1 MMKIH
6 PITSIG
12 IFLAGVVLCFQNFP
26 AVQAE
31 VGPTVSL
38 GAHPYASFTGD
49 ITSSAVEIVSVPSD
63 KSFLITDVI
72 ITQTESTNG
81 ICGGLILFETDNS
94 VVGRF
99 RIATSV
105 DGNEGWGQGLIAHSF
120 QSGLPVEAGQ
130 TLTIRSQSFSCS
142 NISYTIS
149 GRYIHP

>member
-6 PITSIG
+6 PIVSIG
-12 IFLAGVVLCFQNFP
+12 IFLVGIILCFQHFP

-38 GAHPYASFTGD
+38 GTQPYASFTGD
-49 ITSSAVEIVSVPSD
+49 ITSSAVEILSVPSD
-63 KSFLITDVI
+63 RSFLITDII

-81 ICGGLILFETDNS
+81 ICGGLVLFEADTLE
-94 VVGRF
+94 VGRF
-99 RIATSV
+99 RIATSI

-120 QSGLPVEAGQ
+120 QSGLPIEAGQ
-130 TLTIRSQSFSCS
+130 SLTIRSQSFSCS

-149 GRYIHP
+149 GRYIHL

>member
-6 PITSIG
+6 PIASIG
-12 IFLAGVVLCFQNFP
+12 IFIIGTVLCFQNFP

-38 GAHPYASFTGD
+38 GTHPYASFTGD
-49 ITSSAVEIVSVPSD
+49 ITSSATEILSVPSD
-63 KSFLITDVI
+63 RSFLVTDII

-81 ICGGLILFETDNS
+81 ICGGLVLFEADTS

-130 TLTIRSQSFSCS
+130 SLTIRSQSFSCS

-149 GRYIHP
+149 GRYIRP